1 MRIQFNQTIQ
11 GHMYQAPKKGLNY
24 NKLSLMSFNPSEAPA
39 SPVLSFAN
47 FPNIN
52 FRARNIDADFL
63 LSQTKRLKCA
73 YSGKFMLPQ
82 CEIKEIF
89 QKLERRPNAQ
99 SAINLLQIY
108 ERYMH
113 ETESAIFNLFKDA
126 KHKGK
131 LNFQDILKSLQPAAL
146 ARLKEKQIK
155 VIKSADKYIAK
166 MGPPTAEL
174 VQLIRDNALAK
185 IEDNS
190 FGRQPPLEMIKA
202 VKAKGA
208 DLNRV
213 IKVYQTW
220 YKLPNSARDVDAFIV
235 KYARKSHQ
243 EIARRL
249 ICSAMATVEHIVPQS
264 RKKIDSLSNMILVSA
279 RFNNERHSM
288 PLDEYIMLNQ
298 DIDMKGNL
306 QKYLDLVIKE
316 VARKKSDFAERGWYP
331 EKIQKA
337 IEKETSGKVLLN
349 IDSLALTKEQKKD
362 INAPQKLIKKF
373 SAE

>member
-362 INAPQKLIKKF
+362 INAPQKLTKKF